1 MERLARDGMTM
12 VVVSHEMHFVRDVAS
27 RVIFMDGGLFIE
39 DAPPSVIFTNP
50 QDERT
55 RQFLTHIL

>member
-1 MERLARDGMTM
+1 M

-27 RVIFMDGGLFIE
+27 RVIFMDDGLFVE
-39 DAPPSVIFTNP
+39 DAPPAVMFTNP